1 LRKKRVPG
9 VSAEKSWSAIQKPS
23 IGFTLPS
30 LGLTT
35 KAL

>member
-1 LRKKRVPG
+1 LRKKRGPEA
-9 VSAEKSWSAIQKPS
+9 SAEKSWSAIQKPF

-30 LGLTT
+30 LGLTI